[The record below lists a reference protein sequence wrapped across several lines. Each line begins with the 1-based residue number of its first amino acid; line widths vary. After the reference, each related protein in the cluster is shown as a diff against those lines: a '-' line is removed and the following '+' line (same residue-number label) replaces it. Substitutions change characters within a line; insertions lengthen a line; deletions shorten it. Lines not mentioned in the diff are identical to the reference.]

1 MTLAL
6 ATLAFLIAALFSGL
20 VLGALR
26 DAIAVSSRPARIS
39 REPDTG
45 AVIPSSNL

>member
-6 ATLAFLIAALFSGL
+6 ATLVVLVAALFSGL

-26 DAIAVSSRPARIS
+26 DALSSRVPAAEQYGY
-39 REPDTG
+39 RER
-45 AVIPSSNL
+45 AVVVRDFRS